1 MNIMKKGK
9 KKYIYTTLE
18 IYDTYLKTFSKLSRF
33 IKLSI
38 IFNIFDIP
46 WNSPEF
52 YNVPWNFLNIQ

>member
-46 WNSPEF
+46 
-52 YNVPWNFLNIQ
+52 